1 MAMGWQPKYSNTDR
15 LLYTIRQIGEAIGE
29 LHAMGLS
36 REVLAKLELQARAL
50 STHASTSIEGNPLPL
65 TDVKHLLKSN
75 PIHIRKTEREVLN
88 YNHALQKVSAEIKA
102 KTFQLNMKTMN
113 AIQALVVKGLME
125 QTQDIGRIRQHHVV
139 IRDPH
144 RPDAIIFIP
153 PDYKDVPKLTKN
165 LIDFIQRNFGKID
178 PIILAGLF
186 HRQNVIIHPYMDG
199 NGRTTRLL
207 TTAILGQGSLDIF
220 NIFAFENYYNQNI
233 RRYFSAVGLQGDY
246 YELENSI
253 DFTEWLEYFVEG
265 ILDEL
270 SRVRKTIPTIHR
282 PRLEDHHKRI
292 LRYIE
297 KHGSITQRE
306 YGQLVNRSLAARKID
321 FQKLLTLGLLESH
334 GGGRSLHYTLKNNE
348 W

>member
-1 MAMGWQPKYSNTDR
+1 MGWQPKYSNTDR

-29 LHAMGLS
+29 LQAMGLS
-36 REVLAKLELQARAL
+36 RDVLAKLELQARAL

-65 TDVKHLLKSN
+65 TDVKRLLQSN
-75 PIHIRKTEREVLN
+75 PVHIRNTEREVLN
-88 YNHALQKVSAEIKA
+88 YNRALKKVSANIKA
-102 KTFQLNMKTMN
+102 GTFQLSIKTMN
-113 AIQALVVKGLME
+113 ATQGLVVKGLLE
-125 QTQDIGRIRQHHVV
+125 QTQDMGRLRQHHVV

-144 RPDAIIFIP
+144 KPDTIVFIP
-153 PDYKDVPKLTKN
+153 PDYKDVPTLTKH
-165 LIDFIQRNFGKID
+165 LFDFIHSHIDKID

-207 TTAILGQGSLDIF
+207 TTAILGQGGLDVF

-233 RRYFSAVGLQGDY
+233 RRYFTTVGLQGDY
-246 YELENSI
+246 YEVANTI
-253 DFTEWLEYFVEG
+253 NFTKWLEYFSEG

-270 SRVRKTIPTIHR
+270 RRVRKTIPTIHR
-282 PRLEDHHKRI
+282 PRLEEHHKRI

-306 YGQLVNRSLAARKID
+306 YGKIVIRSLAARKKD
-321 FQKLLTLGLLESH
+321 FQKLLALGLLESH
-334 GGGRSLHYTLKNNE
+334 GGGRSLYYTLVEN
-348 W
+348 